1 MDDNQNDDD
10 NGEKDEK
17 ENKPVRKSRAN
28 FEKIV
33 KENKHGGKLFQAL
46 FRMSWRQKDMTDKIA
61 TKLLTI
67 ESWFEST
74 RFYKKGEM
82 IYNSNEKSNSI
93 YIVRTGAVILKDYA
107 PPTVANES
115 IVLSDN
121 DDDDE
126 DDSELIVRQGCK

>member
-1 MDDNQNDDD
+1 
-10 NGEKDEK
+10 
-17 ENKPVRKSRAN
+17 
-28 FEKIV
+28 
-33 KENKHGGKLFQAL
+33 
-46 FRMSWRQKDMTDKIA
+46 
-61 TKLLTI
+61 LLTI

-107 PPTVANES
+107 PATVVNES

-126 DDSELIVRQGCK
+126 DDSELIVRQGCKYIFNIYTDSSICFYIAFSNTK